1 MNERERERE
10 TRREATARQDFSCHN
25 SLPFSKDFEP
35 RLPSYYYSLLLL
47 LPLQHIYIFRHFIFF
62 SSPFSF
68 HLSPHRP
75 TSPEGGAPTV
85 LRQSG
90 PFELHADHVYKIKWG
105 NTVILGSA
113 NYRLNANECL
123 NPRSQPGV
131 CVAFDDVIRPLYPHP
146 LWLIHRRRSDC
157 ATKSSTSSRSH
168 FSAWTTIKMNRGKK
182 KDLTISRELEEK
194 WPVMTVTGLA
204 GEKKKNQHWRLE
216 ELAGPRNPFLPRSI
230 SSVNKS
236 AVTAHAL
243 ALFSATHNTRDWDGI
258 VR

>member
-157 ATKSSTSSRSH
+157 ATKSWTSSRSH

-182 KDLTISRELEEK
+182 KRLDHFKRAWRKMASHDSDRSSWGEEK
-194 WPVMTVTGLA
+194 KPTLA
-204 GEKKKNQHWRLE
+204 VRRARRTKKSFSSSFHFKCQQECCYSPRL
-216 ELAGPRNPFLPRSI
+216 GPLLSD
-230 SSVNKS
+230 
-236 AVTAHAL
+236 A
-243 ALFSATHNTRDWDGI
+243 
-258 VR
+258 